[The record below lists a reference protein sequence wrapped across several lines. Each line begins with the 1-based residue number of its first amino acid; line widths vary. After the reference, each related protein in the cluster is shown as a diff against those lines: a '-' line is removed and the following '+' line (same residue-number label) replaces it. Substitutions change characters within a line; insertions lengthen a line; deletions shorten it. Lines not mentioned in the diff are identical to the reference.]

1 MYINSF
7 LRYNGPKLIKKRE
20 KIMKRTSKNF
30 IVRLDTQSSDD
41 MIKLQDIRK
50 SVSVM
55 NRMSAQK
62 FRVDVKG
69 RKPIQKGV
77 IRNQITGRVIV
88 GSYGYGGNIAGGL
101 ANAQFYDVYIRKV
114 S

>member
-1 MYINSF
+1 
-7 LRYNGPKLIKKRE
+7 
-20 KIMKRTSKNF
+20 MKRTSENF
-30 IVRLDTQSSDD
+30 VVRLDTQSADD

-55 NRMSAQK
+55 NRMSSEK

-77 IRNQITGRVIV
+77 IRNPITGRIIAS
-88 GSYGYGGNIAGGL
+88 GSYGYGGNIVGGL

>member
-1 MYINSF
+1 
-7 LRYNGPKLIKKRE
+7 
-20 KIMKRTSKNF
+20 MKRTSENF
-30 IVRLDTQSSDD
+30 VVRLDTQSAED

-55 NRMSAQK
+55 NSMSAQK

-69 RKPIQKGV
+69 RKPFQKGV
-77 IRNQITGRVIV
+77 IRNPITGRVIAT
-88 GSYGYGGNIAGGL
+88 GSYGYGGNIIGGL

>member
-1 MYINSF
+1 
-7 LRYNGPKLIKKRE
+7 
-20 KIMKRTSKNF
+20 MKRTSENF
-30 IVRLDTQSSDD
+30 VVRLDTRSADD

-55 NRMSAQK
+55 NRMSSEK

-69 RKPIQKGV
+69 RKPFQKGV
-77 IRNQITGRVIV
+77 IRNPITGRIIAT
-88 GSYGYGGNIAGGL
+88 GSYGYGGNIVGGL